1 MKHLA
6 AGLWLV
12 AVAALA
18 GETGGPSA
26 EHLALDELFS
36 ERGDLPAFE
45 AALAK
50 ARAAGASPQALL
62 EARFLYHVDRHE
74 DARIAALLPE
84 FIERE
89 KSFKVEDS
97 EIFAV
102 AEDWLAVVEYVR
114 AIDALQRD
122 DRDAF
127 KHHITEAFWLSPR
140 QGAAFAPHIE
150 RLRLAETLAK
160 VRVAPTR
167 TFTGIDGRSV
177 PVLPVDGQPA
187 AVLFHF
193 WSPFSR
199 ECEATL
205 DDFATTA
212 AALGKSG
219 VRVITLVVDGA
230 PSLGET
236 RELLQQG
243 GFAEPPGHWA
253 VDPAEPPLSRQLR
266 VQSVPTFVVLGIDGK
281 ALAHGHPS
289 EDSVWRALEKINPAI
304 ERPAADSE
312 H

>member
-1 MKHLA
+1 MKPLLV
-6 AGLWLV
+6 GLWLL

-18 GETGGPSA
+18 DETNDPPAGRQ
-26 EHLALDELFS
+26 ALDELFS

-74 DARIAALLPE
+74 DTRIAALLPE

-89 KSFKVEDS
+89 KNFRVEDS

-102 AEDWLAVVEYVR
+102 TEDWLAVVEYVR
-114 AIDALQRD
+114 AIDALQRN

-160 VRVAPTR
+160 VTVKPTR
-167 TFTGIDGRSV
+167 TFTGIDGRSI
-177 PVLPVDGQPA
+177 PVLPVDAQPA
-187 AVLFHF
+187 AVLVHF

-205 DDFATTA
+205 QDFATTA
-212 AALGKSG
+212 AALAKSDI
-219 VRVITLVVDGA
+219 RVITLVVDGA
-230 PSLGET
+230 PSLAET
-236 RELLQQG
+236 RQLLQQA
-243 GFAEPPGHWA
+243 GFAKPPGLWA
-253 VDPAEPPLSRQLR
+253 FDPAEPPLARELR
-266 VQSVPTFVVLGIDGK
+266 VQSVPTFVLLGIDGK
-281 ALAHGHPS
+281 PLAHGHPA
-289 EDSVWRALEKINPAI
+289 EDTVWRALRKIDPAVA
-304 ERPAADSE
+304 RPAAAPG